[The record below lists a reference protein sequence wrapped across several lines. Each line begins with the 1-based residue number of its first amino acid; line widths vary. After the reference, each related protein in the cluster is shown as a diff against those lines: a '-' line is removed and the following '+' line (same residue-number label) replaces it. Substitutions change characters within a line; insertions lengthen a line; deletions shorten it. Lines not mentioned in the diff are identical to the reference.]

1 MLEQLLDWCRIL
13 LAGVLVVLCILLLWA
28 VVSPIGLGAR
38 WVLEWI
44 GFTRFR
50 EWIRAHLFLVN
61 PMLWWRRV
69 YEGIADAFVPETG
82 AQSVRIAVDGRL
94 DRLQRSM
101 RSTVTAFRK
110 ACQNL
115 EGLGGAKG
123 PASVVADVKALQKRT
138 EAVAKLGGEIPED
151 LVEEYKGRARAM
163 STMITLIVFGLAF
176 AAVNGTL
183 LNMFFRDVI
192 AVRIGP
198 VPMSLLLSIGFI
210 VGEMAL
216 GFGVAWFLHRR
227 MRIIA
232 GCLVAMIVLAAL
244 FEAVIFGIVSYGF
257 ELEIPIFDEH
267 PWMRLWMAPLGLI
280 FVTATAIVGFIFHRT
295 KDELDDHNGAAR
307 LRREIDTVN
316 AYVRGLPARWDA
328 IGAKARNAEGAIS
341 SFLDALGAKAGTLK
355 GAVDTVQS
363 ERGMM
368 IAALAGAR
376 VEDWPQWLEGG
387 EGDVRLASAQNV
399 GLGLFALTI
408 VVNFAWFLHAAVETA
423 AGAGFPMW
431 ANWAIALF
439 ISAVYVG
446 IGFVALSRSQLVAAN
461 PNKVFPLRGGV
472 PELAA
477 AAVGAVLAS
486 IAVVWICID
495 AFGGDGLKWAAALL
509 AAGAVLS
516 FAGYCMERVIR
527 GWGLLIRLVLG
538 VVLAALAVVAAVVLH
553 VVGWPFWFLCWLFF
567 AVVSLVALPL
577 ERLIWWLQ
585 RRREAKAARV
595 PEKTA

>member
-1 MLEQLLDWCRIL
+1 MLEQLLEVCRIL
-13 LAGVLVVLCILLLWA
+13 LAWVLVVLCVLLLWA

-38 WVLEWI
+38 SVLEWI

-50 EWIRAHLFLVN
+50 EWIRTHLFLVN

-123 PASVVADVKALQKRT
+123 PASVIADVKALQKRT
-138 EAVAKLGGEIPED
+138 EAVANLGGEIPED

-163 STMITLIVFGLAF
+163 STMVTLIVFGLAF

-192 AVRIGP
+192 AVRVGP

-216 GFGVAWFLHRR
+216 GFGVAWFVHRR
-227 MRIIA
+227 MRVIA
-232 GCLVAMIVLAAL
+232 GCLVAMIVMAAL

-267 PWMRLWMAPLGLI
+267 AWMRLWMAPLGLI

-295 KDELDDHNGAAR
+295 KDELDDHNGATR

-316 AYVRGLPARWDA
+316 AYVRGLPARWDV

-363 ERGMM
+363 EREMM
-368 IAALAGAR
+368 TTALAGAR

-423 AGAGFPMW
+423 SGAEFPMW

-439 ISAVYVG
+439 ITAIFLS

-461 PNKVFPLRGGV
+461 PNKVFPLSAGV
-472 PELAA
+472 GEMVAA
-477 AAVGAVLAS
+477 MGGAVLAS
-486 IAVVWICID
+486 VAVVWICID
-495 AFGGDGLKWAAALL
+495 AFEADGLKWAAALL
-509 AAGAVLS
+509 AGGAMLS

-527 GWGLLIRLVLG
+527 GWGLLIRLALG
-538 VVLAALAVVAAVVLH
+538 VVLATLAVVAAAILH
-553 VVGWPFWFLCWLFF
+553 VVGWPFWFLCWLIF
-567 AVVSLVALPL
+567 AVVALVALPL
-577 ERLIWWLQ
+577 ERLIWWLR
-585 RRREAKAARV
+585 RRRE
-595 PEKTA
+595 EKTTRSPEQAA